1 MNNQCTTYFNCT
13 CTDCTEYRARLAE
26 FRAKYNDTVVANLQ
40 HSQQQTQET
49 PTMGM
54 TTDAELESLST
65 RIKEQNMQDT
75 LGTLVEQLVE
85 LVANK
90 VINEVVDKI
99 QESIKDSIMED
110 IAEELKDDMQSIA
123 EDVCADTIGNTQLN
137 EFYNY
142 EETIREVV
150 AGCNWQ
156 LTEA

>member
-13 CTDCTEYRARLAE
+13 CTDCTEYRARLD
-26 FRAKYNDTVVANLQ
+26 KYRMDFDQRFNAHLLA
-40 HSQQQTQET
+40 QQQTQET

-65 RIKEQNMQDT
+65 RIKEQSMQDT

-85 LVANK
+85 LVSNK

-99 QESIKDSIMED
+99 QEHIKDAVYEQLENEM
-110 IAEELKDDMQSIA
+110 KDEMQSIA
-123 EDVCADTIGNTQLN
+123 EDVCAETIGNTRLN
-137 EFYNY
+137 DFYDY
-142 EETIREVV
+142 EDTIREVV
-150 AGCNWQ
+150 ADINWK

>member
-1 MNNQCTTYFNCT
+1 MNYENPNCT

-65 RIKEQNMQDT
+65 RIKEQSMQDT

-85 LVANK
+85 LVSNK

-99 QESIKDSIMED
+99 QEHIKDAVYEQLENEM
-110 IAEELKDDMQSIA
+110 KDEMQSIA
-123 EDVCADTIGNTQLN
+123 EDVCAETIGNTRLN
-137 EFYNY
+137 DFYDY
-142 EETIREVV
+142 EDTIREVV
-150 AGCNWQ
+150 ADINWK